1 MTFQLFFTQVLNG
14 FQLGVLLF
22 LMAAGLTLVFG
33 IMNFINLAHGSL
45 YMMGAYFAALT
56 YGVTDSFALS
66 VLAGVSG
73 LFVLG
78 VVLDRALL
86 STLHRRDHLDQ
97 VLATFGLILFANEA
111 VRLFWGNASLYMNVP
126 SWLSSSIE
134 WMGFSYPAYRLA
146 IIVAGLAVA
155 LGLHLLIDRTRLG
168 MLIRAGASN
177 REMVT
182 ALGVNIGWL
191 TTLIFAIGAALAGFA
206 GAMVGPIVSIQSG
219 MGESTLIMTL
229 VVIVIGGIGS
239 IRGAF
244 FGALIVGIVDT
255 LGRGVL
261 PGILFKFF
269 SPEVAGAAGPALAS
283 VSVYLLMAAVLA
295 LKPEGL
301 FPERHQ

>member
-33 IMNFINLAHGSL
+33 IMNFINLAQGSL

-56 YGVTDSFALS
+56 YGVTDSFVLS

>member
-1 MTFQLFFTQVLNG
+1 MTFQLFLTQVLNG

-56 YGVTDSFALS
+56 YGVTDSFVLS

-126 SWLSSSIE
+126 GWLSSSIE
-134 WMGFSYPAYRLA
+134 WMGFSYPTYRLA

-177 REMVT
+177 RDMVT

-219 MGESTLIMTL
+219 MGEATLIMTL

>member
-56 YGVTDSFALS
+56 YGVTDSFVLS
-66 VLAGVSG
+66 VLAGVAG

-78 VVLDRALL
+78 VILDRALL

>member
-1 MTFQLFFTQVLNG
+1 MTFQLFLTQVLNG

-56 YGVTDSFALS
+56 YGVTDSFVLS

>member
-1 MTFQLFFTQVLNG
+1 MTFQLFLTQVLNG

-56 YGVTDSFALS
+56 YGVTDSFVLS

-86 STLHRRDHLDQ
+86 STLHRRDHLGQ